1 MSNSQ
6 HLVQMAND
14 IGNFFRP
21 QPREEAIQGIADHI
35 RNYWTRR
42 MRESI
47 TTQVDDSALDELPR
61 LALRRLL
68 LQPGA
73 SKVPPG
79 GDAG

>member
-35 RNYWTRR
+35 KNYWTRR
-42 MRESI
+42 MRDAI
-47 TTQVDDSALDELPR
+47 CTQIDDSHLDELPQQ
-61 LALRRLL
+61 AIRLL
-68 LQPGA
+68 LAQPGPP
-73 SKVPPG
+73 KEPPG